1 MAEYFNTQHWQHNN
15 RVGPSAANIPTSTTY
30 HQQASAI
37 TDAEHILASSSSSP
51 NVNENAGSGRR
62 SSGKKKKTSG
72 SGEVVHVRAPRGQA
86 TDSHSVA
93 ERVRREKINSKLR
106 CLQELVPGCHKSMGM
121 AVMLEEIINYVYSL
135 QNQVEFLSMELAA
148 SASASTNCYFNN
160 MNLDPQPLILRSKD
174 AEEKRGEGYG
184 DASYNFDS
192 TAATRATDEEAWS
205 I

>member
-1 MAEYFNTQHWQHNN
+1 MAEYFNTQHWQQNN

-37 TDAEHILASSSSSP
+37 SDAEHILASSSSSP

-62 SSGKKKKTSG
+62 SSGKKQKKKTSE

-121 AVMLEEIINYVYSL
+121 AVMLEEIINY
-135 QNQVEFLSMELAA
+135 FLSMELAA
-148 SASASTNCYFNN
+148 SASASTNCYFHN

-174 AEEKRGEGYG
+174 AEVKRGEGYG
-184 DASYNFDS
+184 DASYNFNS
-192 TAATRATDEEAWS
+192 TAATRATEEEAWS